1 MTDLNGRRDFD
12 LIVRGAG
19 PAGAAAAMT
28 AAKLGLRVALVD
40 RKRFPRD
47 KLCGG
52 GLTGRAMAHH
62 RRIFGADHPDVPM
75 EVRRDFAFHA
85 FGQDLGMTRD
95 APPIHLAMRRE
106 LDRHLVDRALAAG
119 AVDVTGHALDLDP
132 GDPAGPALF
141 NETMR
146 LTAPLLI
153 AADGVNS
160 PTANALFG
168 RAFDR
173 DRIGFALEIEHPGA
187 DPARPLRID
196 FGAAEWGYGWQFP
209 KTTGTTVGVG
219 GIMARNPDLKR
230 AMKAYMAR
238 LDIPEGARVKGQ
250 FLPFGGFRKRPGQG
264 RVLLAGDAAGLV
276 DPITGEGIAHA
287 LHSGELAAQA
297 AAQALGADH
306 PEAALG
312 RYTTALRPI
321 HNGLTLARLLRTIMF
336 RHALRPAFIR
346 SFRES
351 RRLREEYLRL
361 LAGETDYAPLMR
373 KTARRMP
380 GFAARALFGR

>member
-1 MTDLNGRRDFD
+1 MRWRSST
-12 LIVRGAG
+12 
-19 PAGAAAAMT
+19 PAPT
-28 AAKLGLRVALVD
+28 
-40 RKRFPRD
+40 PR
-47 KLCGG
+47 
-52 GLTGRAMAHH
+52 
-62 RRIFGADHPDVPM
+62 
-75 EVRRDFAFHA
+75 
-85 FGQDLGMTRD
+85 
-95 APPIHLAMRRE
+95 APCE
-106 LDRHLVDRALAAG
+106 
-119 AVDVTGHALDLDP
+119 
-132 GDPAGPALF
+132 
-141 NETMR
+141 
-146 LTAPLLI
+146 
-153 AADGVNS
+153 
-160 PTANALFG
+160 
-168 RAFDR
+168 
-173 DRIGFALEIEHPGA
+173 
-187 DPARPLRID
+187 ID